1 MNLRV
6 TFKLEPQ
13 FDGYA
18 VFKLTLKL
26 PFKPRF
32 RMFIINIC
40 YKKASTHALLHK
52 KIVVLGFLDYIAT
65 KF

>member
-1 MNLRV
+1 MRV

-13 FDGYA
+13 FDGY
-18 VFKLTLKL
+18 VVSKLTLKL
-26 PFKPRF
+26 PFEPRF
-32 RMFIINIC
+32 RMFIINIY

-52 KIVVLGFLDYIAT
+52 KVVVLGFLDYIAA